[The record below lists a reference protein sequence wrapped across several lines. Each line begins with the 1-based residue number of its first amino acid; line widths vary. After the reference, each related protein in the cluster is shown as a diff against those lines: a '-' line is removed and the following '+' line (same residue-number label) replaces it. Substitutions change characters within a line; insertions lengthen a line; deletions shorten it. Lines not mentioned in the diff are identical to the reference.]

1 MESLIKDLFKGFFG
15 VFAWGYRRYQDQK
28 AARDLAPYFTYKAV
42 KEKRKLFIETQ
53 WQGVSPTK
61 QDEPRSSR
69 KYAPKERLIPFFL
82 DEAFDEKK
90 ADGKYYIVLA
100 DSGMGKT
107 TFLVNL
113 FVRYNSFFRR
123 NRPYAIKYIP
133 FGYYS
138 NVLEKIKEIGK
149 DEALNTIL
157 LLDAFDE
164 YAGLLPPDE
173 PDGLSDDER
182 FRKVLD
188 ELLDAVKDFRDV
200 VITSRTQYFP
210 GQEDDPYEL
219 KIPRFSEA
227 GFHTLAKIYLSPFD
241 KSEIDSYLNRK
252 YGVFGWGKK
261 KKARQIV
268 YNSPNLMV
276 RPMLLSHIGDFV
288 ESGKQFDS
296 TWRIYQELVEA
307 WIERECRKRE
317 YKKINREKLKKN
329 LLKYSRLV
337 ALEIYTKRKET
348 NVLYLSREGAVEAGV
363 ETGLKDYQIT
373 GQSLLTRDG
382 THKWKFAHKS
392 ILEYFIAKE
401 AFENPDF
408 AWGLDFTGMD
418 MTRLFCRE
426 LGLGPTIKD
435 NYALVK
441 GQQFLMGS
449 PDSEADRRED
459 ETQHEVKLSHFAM
472 CKYAV
477 TVSDFQYF
485 IKESGY
491 RTDAEKENSSLV
503 FDGKKFVDREGVNWR
518 HDVLGSERSQN
529 ELNHPVLHV
538 SWNDAV
544 AYCRWLS
551 EKRGER
557 FRLPTEA
564 EREYAC
570 RGGMTTPFNT
580 GENLTTDQANYNGK
594 IPYRNNPEGVYRKQ
608 TVPVDFF
615 EPNSFGL
622 YNMHGNVWE
631 WCSDWYGETYYEECR
646 KQGVVENPQGPETGS
661 DRALRGGSWDNS
673 ARGCRSAY
681 RSGGS
686 PGLRIN
692 FIGFRLVFVPQIQSA
707 VHPVQEK

>member
-1 MESLIKDLFKGFFG
+1 MESLIKDLLKGFFG
-15 VFAWGYRRYQDQK
+15 ALVWGYRRYQDQK
-28 AARDLAPYFTYKAV
+28 AARDLAPYFTYKEV
-42 KEKRKLFIETQ
+42 EDKRSLFIETQ
-53 WQGVSPTK
+53 WQGVSPTR
-61 QDEPRSSR
+61 QDEPRFSR
-69 KYAPKERLIPFFL
+69 KYAPKEKLIPFFL
-82 DEAFDEKK
+82 DEAFNEKK
-90 ADGKYYIVLA
+90 SDDKYYLVLA

-113 FVRYNSFFRR
+113 FVRYNSFFRM
-123 NRPYAIKYIP
+123 NRPYSIRYIP
-133 FGYYS
+133 FASGEVFD
-138 NVLEKIKEIGK
+138 NIRAIKREDAI
-149 DEALNTIL
+149 DTVL

-173 PDGLSDDER
+173 PDGLSDDKR

-188 ELLDAVKDFRDV
+188 ELFDVVKDFRNV
-200 VITSRTQYFP
+200 VMTSRTQYFP

-219 KIPRFSEA
+219 KIPRYSKP
-227 GFHTLAKIYLSPFD
+227 GFHTLAKLYLSPFD
-241 KSEIDSYLNRK
+241 KNEIDSYLNRK
-252 YGVFGWGKK
+252 YGVFSWGKK
-261 KKARQIV
+261 KMAREIV
-268 YNSPNLMV
+268 YNSQNLMV

-288 ESGKQFDS
+288 ESGTQFHS
-296 TWRIYQELVEA
+296 AYEIYQELVQA

-317 YKKINREKLKKN
+317 HKKVNREQLKEN
-329 LLKYSRLV
+329 LQKYSRLV
-337 ALEIYTKRKET
+337 ALRIYKKRKET
-348 NVLYLSREGAVEAGV
+348 NVLHLSRGDAVEAGV

-382 THKWKFAHKS
+382 AHKWKFAHKS

-408 AWGLDFTGMD
+408 AWDLDFTGMD
-418 MTRLFCRE
+418 MTRMFCHE

-435 NYALVK
+435 NYVLVK

-449 PDSEADRRED
+449 PGSEVDRSED
-459 ETQHEVKLSHFAM
+459 ETQHGVKVSDFAM

-477 TVSDFQYF
+477 TVRDFQYF

-491 RTDAEKENSSLV
+491 RTDAEKENSSRV
-503 FDGKKFVDREGVNWR
+503 FDGKKWVDREGVNWR
-518 HDVLGSERSQN
+518 HDVLGNERSQD

-551 EKRGER
+551 EKSGER

-564 EREYAC
+564 EWEYAC
-570 RGGMTTPFNT
+570 RGGTTTLFNT
-580 GENLTTDQANYNGK
+580 GENLTPDQANYNGK
-594 IPYRNNPEGVYRKQ
+594 YPYRNNPKGMYRKQ

-615 EPNSFGL
+615 EPNGYGL

-646 KQGVVENPQGPETGS
+646 KQGVAKNPQGPETGS
-661 DRALRGGSWDNS
+661 RRVLRGGSWYS
-673 ARGCRSAY
+673 RAQFCRSASRHYVTPGY
-681 RSGGS
+681 RST
-686 PGLRIN
+686 
-692 FIGFRLVFVPQIQSA
+692 FICFRLMFVPQIQSQA
-707 VHPVQEK
+707 SL